1 MNNRTALSICAAALA
16 IAALPASAQQP
27 ATVHRIGIVNPDRIL
42 NESAPALRALERMKA
57 EFAKREAELAGMAE
71 QARRIQAE
79 LEKDGITMSE
89 VDRRR
94 RERSLVEMD
103 QEFQRK
109 KRSFD
114 EDLAERR
121 NKSMQEISEQADKAI
136 RTVAQREKFDLIMR
150 EAVFASP
157 RIDITDKVIAELG
170 GGTRPAAK

>member
-1 MNNRTALSICAAALA
+1 MCAALLA
-16 IAALPASAQQP
+16 VAASSASAQQP

-42 NESAPALRALERMKA
+42 NESAPALRALERIKA
-57 EFAKREAELAGMAE
+57 EFAKRESELAGMAD
-71 QARRIQAE
+71 QARRIHAE
-79 LEKDGITMSE
+79 LEKGGITMAE
-89 VDRRR
+89 ADRKR
-94 RERSLVEMD
+94 RERTLQEMD

-121 NKSMQEISEQADKAI
+121 NRSMLEITEQADKAI
-136 RTVAQREKFDLIMR
+136 RAVAQREKFDLIMR

-170 GGTRPAAK
+170 GGAKPAAK